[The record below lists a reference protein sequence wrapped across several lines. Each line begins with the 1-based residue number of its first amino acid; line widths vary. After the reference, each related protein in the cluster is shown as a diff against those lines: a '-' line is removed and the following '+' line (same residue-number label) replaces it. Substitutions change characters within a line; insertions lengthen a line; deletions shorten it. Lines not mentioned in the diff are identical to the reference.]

1 MDKIDAQYLN
11 EIVGGTGEPGE
22 VDTQFDLRVHEAD
35 TTIEELEVHS
45 DWGVT
50 KATIFVLNSGLK
62 GYILIHNCK

>member
-45 DWGVT
+45 DWRVT
-50 KATIFVLNSGLK
+50 KATIFVLNSGFK
-62 GYILIHNCK
+62 GHI